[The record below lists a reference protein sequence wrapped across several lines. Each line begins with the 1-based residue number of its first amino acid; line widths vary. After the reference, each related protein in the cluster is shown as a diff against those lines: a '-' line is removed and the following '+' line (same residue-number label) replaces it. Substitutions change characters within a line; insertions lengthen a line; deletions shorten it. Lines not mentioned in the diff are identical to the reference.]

1 MAVSV
6 SFRTYLLE
14 QLGQIR
20 PVTTRPMFGG
30 MTFFF
35 EGRAFALVAEDTL
48 YFKVDDTNRPDFE
61 AAGMGPFLP
70 FGDPDK
76 PMQYYQLPEEVLED
90 TDELAVWMSKA
101 IAVAAR
107 AKAKN
112 RAKASPVKAAS
123 PAKATSPSKAAS
135 VAGKKTSS
143 KPKSSAKPAAKRK

>member
-14 QLGQIR
+14 QLGRIR

-30 MTFFF
+30 LTFFVD
-35 EGRAFALVAEDTL
+35 GRAFALVAEETL
-48 YFKVDDTNRPDFE
+48 YFKVDDSNRPDFV

-70 FGDPDK
+70 FGDPAK

-90 TDELAVWMSKA
+90 TDQLAEWMGKA

-107 AKAKN
+107 AK
-112 RAKASPVKAAS
+112 
-123 PAKATSPSKAAS
+123 SKAA
-135 VAGKKTSS
+135 KT
-143 KPKSSAKPAAKRK
+143 KIPAKPAAKRK

>member
-48 YFKVDDTNRPDFE
+48 YFKVDDSNRPDFV

-90 TDELAVWMSKA
+90 PDALAVWMTRA

-107 AKAKN
+107 AKAK
-112 RAKASPVKAAS
+112 RKPKAGPEKAA
-123 PAKATSPSKAAS
+123 PKPS
-135 VAGKKTSS
+135 
-143 KPKSSAKPAAKRK
+143 AKRK

>member
-30 MTFFF
+30 LTFFAD
-35 EGRAFALVAEDTL
+35 GRAFALVADEVL
-48 YFKVDDTNRPDFE
+48 YFKVDDSNRPDFE

-76 PMQYYQLPEEVLED
+76 PMQYYELPEEVLED
-90 TDELAVWMSKA
+90 LDQLAHWMARA
-101 IAVAAR
+101 IAVAANAKAKPKARPR
-107 AKAKN
+107 AKAKS
-112 RAKASPVKAAS
+112 KSKS
-123 PAKATSPSKAAS
+123 PATPSA
-135 VAGKKTSS
+135 
-143 KPKSSAKPAAKRK
+143 RRR

>member
-30 MTFFF
+30 LTFFAD
-35 EGRAFALVAEDTL
+35 GRAFALVADEVL
-48 YFKVDDTNRPDFE
+48 YFKVDDSNRPDFE

-76 PMQYYQLPEEVLED
+76 PMQYYELPEEVLED
-90 TDELAVWMSKA
+90 PDQLAHWMVRA
-101 IAVAAR
+101 IAVAANAKAKPKARPR
-107 AKAKN
+107 AKAKS
-112 RAKASPVKAAS
+112 KSKS
-123 PAKATSPSKAAS
+123 PATPSA
-135 VAGKKTSS
+135 
-143 KPKSSAKPAAKRK
+143 RRR